1 MTGIQ
6 NILGIGRT
14 ALLAQQ
20 KAIDITGRNI
30 ANADTEGYTR
40 QRVTFSN
47 QGATSLSQGV
57 VGVDIE
63 RVYDQYLEAQII
75 SSLQANGRWDSRQS
89 GLEKIEM
96 LFDESSG
103 SGLGERLN
111 AFWNA
116 WGDLANQ
123 PAGAVERS
131 QLLARSRELV
141 SLFNGTAFNLSQL
154 QRQADDTIEN
164 TIAEINTITGQLAE
178 LNGRIRQG
186 DLAGSETNPLKDARL
201 ALLKEL
207 SEKIDI
213 TSYQHEDGTLS
224 VALSTGN
231 PLVEGTGSMQLG
243 TVPGA
248 GPFQDAIVWLDG
260 QGNTT
265 TITDQIAGGELK
277 GWLEVRDQII
287 PDIMTRLDTL
297 ANTLITEVNLTHQ
310 AGLALDNTQNDFFTG
325 TSASDM
331 AVNTVILNDPDKIA
345 AAGPAESIPNGNG
358 TALAISALQSAAL
371 MNGGTANI
379 GQYYTSLVSD
389 IGSDLQTASLN
400 ADHQNDVSINL
411 TAYRE
416 SISGVSLDE
425 EMVRL
430 IQYQHAFEAAAQLIN
445 VADEMLET
453 VLQII

>member
-1 MTGIQ
+1 
-6 NILGIGRT
+6 
-14 ALLAQQ
+14 
-20 KAIDITGRNI
+20 
-30 ANADTEGYTR
+30 
-40 QRVTFSN
+40 
-47 QGATSLSQGV
+47 
-57 VGVDIE
+57 
-63 RVYDQYLEAQII
+63 
-75 SSLQANGRWDSRQS
+75 
-89 GLEKIEM
+89 M

-103 SGLGERLN
+103 SGLSERLN

-116 WGDLANQ
+116 WGDLSNQ

-141 SLFNGTAFNLSQL
+141 SLFNETASNLSQV

-186 DLAGSETNPLKDARL
+186 DLAGSETNTLKDARL

-231 PLVEGTGSMQLG
+231 PMVESTSSMLLG

-297 ANTLITEVNLTHQ
+297 ANTMITEVNLTHQ

-345 AAGPAESIPNGNG
+345 AAGSTESIPNGNG